1 MWGVT
6 GLCPVLV
13 KAAPTG
19 SQAKKK
25 STATGALPALMM
37 MNYAIKKRPRRAFG
51 KRPPAV
57 RQLICEDS
65 RRWLSIKEAS
75 MMLAQRPAA
84 WAVIW
89 RVLWARIA
97 NSSHG
102 AKSEAEA
109 MRSVLVDTDCE
120 WNDSKPRNPNVDSRS
135 GALVSCV

>member
-1 MWGVT
+1 MRDLEVSISMAPGDIRN
-6 GLCPVLV
+6 
-13 KAAPTG
+13 AASG
-19 SQAKKK
+19 
-25 STATGALPALMM
+25 
-37 MNYAIKKRPRRAFG
+37 YA
-51 KRPPAV
+51 AV

-120 WNDSKPRNPNVDSRS
+120 WNDCTFNR
-135 GALVSCV
+135 LVCSARTHIRYWCGNILSIILVYETVE